1 MTREIEFR
9 AWLKNDKVMTGKVL
23 QITDNPSVQ
32 YIKFDK
38 IENWKGNQLNNPTF
52 ADLRDVVLMQYTGL
66 KDKNGSKIFESDIV
80 EIKRVK
86 IKRNKNKNTF
96 IDKVIYNNELCGFR
110 FEGLADDY
118 LDFYDWLNEG
128 AELRVIGNIYENPE
142 LLGVEND

>member
-66 KDKNGSKIFESDIV
+66 KDKNGERIFEGDIV
-80 EIKRVK
+80 EIWNLGLCKVVFE
-86 IKRNKNKNTF
+86 NGAFF
-96 IDKVIYNNELCGFR
+96 IFKKHSFN
-110 FEGLADDY
+110 GL
-118 LDFYDWLNEG
+118 LHQHTPNG
-128 AELRVIGNIYENPE
+128 AVVGTIYENPE
-142 LLGVEND
+142 LLGGKNE